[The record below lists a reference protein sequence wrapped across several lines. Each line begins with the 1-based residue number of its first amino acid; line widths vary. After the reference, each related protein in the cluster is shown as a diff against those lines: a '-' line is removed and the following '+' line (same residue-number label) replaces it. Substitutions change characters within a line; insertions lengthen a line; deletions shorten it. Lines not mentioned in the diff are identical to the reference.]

1 MTHGCCFFKSS
12 PEDMRID
19 FFYFYLFIFIQLQL
33 SVFFPHR
40 LLILDRE
47 RGREREREKNINI
60 GEKHPLVAYCMPLN
74 QGPNPQSRYVPRP
87 GIKFATFWC
96 LGLRSTN

>member
-47 RGREREREKNINI
+47 RGREREREKHQYRREASI
-60 GEKHPLVAYCMPLN
+60 GCLPYAPE
-74 QGPNPQSRYVPRP
+74 P
-87 GIKFATFWC
+87 GTKPTI
-96 LGLRSTN
+96 